1 MRDEGVGTLRAA
13 SEVSYSQ
20 NSRQSRK
27 RLRAIYNFVR
37 FVRFTCD
44 YNPMCSPDAARRR
57 PYFHRS
63 PLKTQKLVLLFFC
76 QKSKSAVI
84 CRIRVIGVPS
94 STFVKKQEN
103 GISAFPGKRENNI
116 HICIPI
122 RYKTQK
128 SQLKT
133 NEKNT

>member
-1 MRDEGVGTLRAA
+1 
-13 SEVSYSQ
+13 
-20 NSRQSRK
+20 
-27 RLRAIYNFVR
+27 
-37 FVRFTCD
+37 
-44 YNPMCSPDAARRR
+44 
-57 PYFHRS
+57 
-63 PLKTQKLVLLFFC
+63 LKTQKLVLLFFC

-133 NEKNT
+133 NEKKT

>member
-1 MRDEGVGTLRAA
+1 MRFA
-13 SEVSYSQ
+13 
-20 NSRQSRK
+20 
-27 RLRAIYNFVR
+27 
-37 FVRFTCD
+37 CD

-57 PYFHRS
+57 PY
-63 PLKTQKLVLLFFC
+63 LFNAHC
-76 QKSKSAVI
+76 SQLITHYSKSALI

-116 HICIPI
+116 HVCIPI

-133 NEKNT
+133 NEKKT